1 MKYIIA
7 VIQPH
12 RLEAV
17 REALAD
23 IGVQGLTV
31 SEVRGFGRQKGQTEV
46 YRGAEYT
53 MQYVPKVK
61 LEIAVSAS
69 LADSVVEALGNA
81 ARTGHIGDGKVFVL
95 PLEGAMRVRTGEMG
109 ADASTRRGSA
119 SRLARGLGGEVQI
132 LDQEIELAP
141 LVARLLQAE
150 QIRRVH
156 GDEGIAPVRQGDEAA
171 AIGVDGKRL
180 AQQRAGRGRP
190 ERHSHGG
197 LDQRELVVEPP
208 AAGVDLAGVGFLVQ
222 ASLAARLV
230 LEVLHRVGDVDR
242 LALDSRRLQRSVEHL
257 AGRSDEGASGQVFLI
272 ARLLADQ
279 HQRRIGGAFA
289 EHGLGRIL
297 VEMAARAISRF
308 RRQGLQR
315 PRRDR

>member
-1 MKYIIA
+1 MRRIRQAFASAALIGILVNAEIFWGSLRRATREAVIQLAGIAGCLLWSRCQASLSPKVVHAVKGLRLGARTEERGLDLRLYGERGYNMGSRTSDMKYIIA

-109 ADASTRRGSA
+109 ADA
-119 SRLARGLGGEVQI
+119 L
-132 LDQEIELAP
+132 
-141 LVARLLQAE
+141 
-150 QIRRVH
+150 
-156 GDEGIAPVRQGDEAA
+156 
-171 AIGVDGKRL
+171 
-180 AQQRAGRGRP
+180 
-190 ERHSHGG
+190 
-197 LDQRELVVEPP
+197 
-208 AAGVDLAGVGFLVQ
+208 
-222 ASLAARLV
+222 
-230 LEVLHRVGDVDR
+230 
-242 LALDSRRLQRSVEHL
+242 
-257 AGRSDEGASGQVFLI
+257 
-272 ARLLADQ
+272 
-279 HQRRIGGAFA
+279 
-289 EHGLGRIL
+289 
-297 VEMAARAISRF
+297 
-308 RRQGLQR
+308 
-315 PRRDR
+315 